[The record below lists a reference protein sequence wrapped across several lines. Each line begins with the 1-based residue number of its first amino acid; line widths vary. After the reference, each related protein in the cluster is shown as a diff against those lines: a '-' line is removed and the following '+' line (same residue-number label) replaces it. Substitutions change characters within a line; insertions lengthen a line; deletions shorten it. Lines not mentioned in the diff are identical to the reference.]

1 MSGISFRLPARAL
14 SALLLAAV
22 LGACAAPATP
32 APTQPPAATAT
43 ATPLTL
49 TDGLGRQVTLAG
61 PAQRI
66 VTLAPSNTEILFA
79 LGAGRQM
86 AGRDELSTY
95 PPEAQDVA
103 SIGSTY
109 GALNT
114 EVIVSLKPDLVLLAE
129 VNTPE
134 NVKTLED
141 LGLNVYYL
149 SNPTDFEGL
158 YANLLTV
165 GQLAGRTAEAEA
177 LAAELRGRVDAV
189 LAKTQ
194 AVTER
199 PKVFYEID
207 ATDPTKPFTVGPGT
221 FMDTLLTLA
230 GGENVGAAL
239 ASPYPQISSEELVKQ
254 NPALILLGDA
264 AYGVTPESVAAR
276 PGWEALAA
284 VQNNQIVAFD
294 DNLVS
299 RPGPRLVEGLETLA
313 RLLHPELFQQ

>member
-1 MSGISFRLPARAL
+1 LVA
-14 SALLLAAV
+14 
-22 LGACAAPATP
+22 ACAAPATP
-32 APTQPPAATAT
+32 APTATPAATPT
-43 ATPLTL
+43 AEPLTF
-49 TDGLGRQVTLAG
+49 TDGLGRAVTLAG

-66 VTLAPSNTEILFA
+66 ITLAPSNTELLFA
-79 LGAGRQM
+79 VGAGGQM
-86 AGRDELSTY
+86 AGRDELSDY

-114 EVIVSLKPDLVLLAE
+114 ELIVSLKPDLVLLAE

-141 LGLNVYYL
+141 LGLTVFYL
-149 SNPTDFEGL
+149 SNPVDFDGL
-158 YANLLTV
+158 YANVLTI
-165 GQLAGRTAEAEA
+165 GRLTGRTAEAEA
-177 LAAELRGRVDAV
+177 LAASLRARVEAV
-189 LAKTQ
+189 LAKTS
-194 AVTER
+194 AVTDH

-207 ATDPTKPFTVGPGT
+207 ATDPTKPFTVGAGT

-239 ASPYPQISSEELVKQ
+239 ESPYPQISSEELVKQ
-254 NPALILLGDA
+254 DPALILLGDA

-276 PGWEALAA
+276 PGWEALTA
-284 VQNNQIVAFD
+284 VKTNQIAAFD

-299 RPGPRLVEGLETLA
+299 RPGPRLVDGLELLA
-313 RLLHPELFQQ
+313 KLLHPELFQ